1 MQNDRRRVSVPA
13 GLLPAPIHEVH
24 ANREAGAQVIS
35 GQPAA
40 RLQAERLEAEAPVD
54 AEPQA
59 DETKAVRQ
67 PETQVGDGRD
77 DRLSRVT
84 FGIRD
89 HPLRA
94 EAEHATQAR
103 VGVERRAIGGRAFE
117 VHEHDLAAR
126 RRKPKRLAP
135 AEQDRTNTASEV
147 ERRTRS
153 QADAARD
160 SLGFETDR
168 DASAA
173 CVGRPQRKRIRALHR
188 GRRRGRR
195 TAAAFEHGLTRRDRR
210 RFGGLGVGVGSAL
223 GAVQLG
229 LDDVDDLVDQAA
241 ASEDLEALTAPLDPG
256 FVGGAHD
263 CRQVR
268 RAVFTLDQQQHPRV
282 ELLVGGAP
290 EAWAAVGDVATL
302 GPARRARKLDQRADR
317 ESINPRFPSF
327 FRRDPRGA
335 HHAAQFARKA
345 RSIEENARPNARVT
359 WLGRL
364 IEQVLDSSLE
374 PRDPSKPR
382 QSGMDQSFLHSALEL
397 TTPGQ
402 PLESTL
408 ARESPDEL
416 LALLY
421 RQMRALAGP
430 RQDLDDLVQAAAER
444 ALKAL
449 ERFEG
454 RSSLSTFTY
463 GIVYR
468 TLLDQQRWF
477 RRFQRRF
484 SLDSREEP
492 DELAF
497 PRSSETDLRELQ
509 RARRLYAALDQLPKE
524 KRAALILHDLEG
536 LDVSDVA
543 AISGTNQLTVR
554 SRLRDAHKK
563 LAQLL
568 REDPLFD
575 PEVPA

>member
-1 MQNDRRRVSVPA
+1 
-13 GLLPAPIHEVH
+13 
-24 ANREAGAQVIS
+24 
-35 GQPAA
+35 
-40 RLQAERLEAEAPVD
+40 
-54 AEPQA
+54 
-59 DETKAVRQ
+59 
-67 PETQVGDGRD
+67 
-77 DRLSRVT
+77 
-84 FGIRD
+84 
-89 HPLRA
+89 
-94 EAEHATQAR
+94 
-103 VGVERRAIGGRAFE
+103 
-117 VHEHDLAAR
+117 
-126 RRKPKRLAP
+126 
-135 AEQDRTNTASEV
+135 
-147 ERRTRS
+147 
-153 QADAARD
+153 
-160 SLGFETDR
+160 
-168 DASAA
+168 
-173 CVGRPQRKRIRALHR
+173 
-188 GRRRGRR
+188 
-195 TAAAFEHGLTRRDRR
+195 
-210 RFGGLGVGVGSAL
+210 
-223 GAVQLG
+223 
-229 LDDVDDLVDQAA
+229 
-241 ASEDLEALTAPLDPG
+241 
-256 FVGGAHD
+256 
-263 CRQVR
+263 
-268 RAVFTLDQQQHPRV
+268 
-282 ELLVGGAP
+282 
-290 EAWAAVGDVATL
+290 
-302 GPARRARKLDQRADR
+302 
-317 ESINPRFPSF
+317 
-327 FRRDPRGA
+327 
-335 HHAAQFARKA
+335 
-345 RSIEENARPNARVT
+345 
-359 WLGRL
+359 
-364 IEQVLDSSLE
+364 
-374 PRDPSKPR
+374 
-382 QSGMDQSFLHSALEL
+382 MDQSFLHSALEL

-497 PRSSETDLRELQ
+497 PRSSETDLRELE

-524 KRAALILHDLEG
+524 KRATLILHDLEG

-568 REDPLFD
+568 RDDPLFD